1 MSRELVAFDNFMKDI
16 FDIANVATN
25 VGRNVQ
31 EYGAKNLVVDYDS
44 NEDGYVVRAEVPGL
58 DEENIDVGMENGVLT
73 IKAEYKEET
82 KNCLR
87 TGKYRWSARVLD
99 VDADAITAKLD
110 KGILTINLP
119 KSEKAKPKKIEI
131 AK

>member
-1 MSRELVAFDNFMKDI
+1 MNRDLVVFDNFMKDI
-16 FDIANVATN
+16 FDIASANVNKNA
-25 VGRNVQ
+25 Q
-31 EYGAKNLVVDYDS
+31 DYGAKNLVVDYDS
-44 NEDGYVVRAEVPGL
+44 NDDGYIVRAEVPGL

-82 KNCLR
+82 KNCIR

-99 VDADAITAKLD
+99 VDPEGITAKLD
-110 KGILTINLP
+110 KGILIVNLP

-131 AK
+131 TK